1 VLLRAVAKEAR
12 PARRRLVVGI
22 AFAVFLG
29 GLLTAARL
37 AIVVLGTSLVIVVL
51 VGSTSAVRVLAS
63 QPASTAALRALDR
76 QHRHALEILSYTNDL
91 HAVALTQNNLALVMS
106 HAGNDPAATLRFEQA
121 AATVRELGD
130 QEREGSWRN
139 AH

>member
-51 VGSTSAVRVLAS
+51 VGSTSAVR
-63 QPASTAALRALDR
+63 ALRR
-76 QHRHALEILSYTNDL
+76 NRHQLRRYVRLIVSTDTPSKSSA
-91 HAVALTQNNLALVMS
+91 TQTIS
-106 HAGNDPAATLRFEQA
+106 TL
-121 AATVRELGD
+121 
-130 QEREGSWRN
+130 WR
-139 AH
+139 